1 MVCVV
6 GEGLRGHPGLA
17 GQVFDALGEVP
28 VSLISQGG
36 SEVALGFVIAESD
49 LASAVRSLHRRF
61 FEQAAEDAVTGKEAA
76 RG

>member
-6 GEGLRGHPGLA
+6 GQGLREHPGIA
-17 GQVFDALGEVP
+17 GQVFEALGKVP

-49 LASAVRSLHRRF
+49 LAAAVRSLHRRF
-61 FEQAAEDAVTGKEAA
+61 FEEAAEAAAEKEAA